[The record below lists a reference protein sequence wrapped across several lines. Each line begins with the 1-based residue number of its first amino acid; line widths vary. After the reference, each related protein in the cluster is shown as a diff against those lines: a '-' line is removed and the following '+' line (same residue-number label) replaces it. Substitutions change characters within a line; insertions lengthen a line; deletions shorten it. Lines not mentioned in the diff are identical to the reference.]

1 MKSLQ
6 KLIILSFLCCVYL
19 TVNAVEP
26 VVKVLVTTNHVDW
39 VYNLNEK
46 VKFRISVEQ
55 DGKVLNGAKVQ
66 YEIGPEKMTPTIK
79 NEIVLKNNEVEID
92 GGTMAVPGF
101 LRCKTTIELEG
112 KKYEGLAT
120 AAYEAEKIQPTTT
133 MPDDFKAFWE
143 KAMADNAKVPM
154 DVKMEPMPGRSNDKV
169 NVYQVNLQNWKT
181 GMRLYGVLC
190 VPKKPGKYPAALQ
203 VPGAGV
209 RPYNGDVKLAEQGVI
224 TFQIGIHGIPVNL
237 DPMVYENLRWGA
249 LDNYPSFNMDNR
261 DNYFYKHVYLGCIR
275 ANDFICSLPEFD
287 GTNLMVYGGSQGG
300 ALSII
305 TAALDKRVKAL
316 SCFYPAL
323 CDLNGYASGR
333 AGGWPHLFNN
343 KDFISKEKIET
354 SRYYDVV
361 NFARLINVPGFYTW
375 GYNDLTCPPTS
386 IYSAYNVINAPK
398 TLFVLKE
405 AGHKGEP
412 EMYSK
417 QWDYMLSF
425 FKIKH

>member
-6 KLIILSFLCCVYL
+6 KLFIVSILCSIYL
-19 TVNAVEP
+19 TIYAAEP
-26 VVKVLVTTNHVDW
+26 VVKVTADHTDW
-39 VYNLNEK
+39 VYKLNEK

-66 YEIGPEKMTPTIK
+66 YEIGPEKMTPTFK
-79 NEIVLKNNEVEID
+79 NEIVLKTTEAEVD
-92 GGTMAVPGF
+92 GGTMTVPGF
-101 LRCKTTIELEG
+101 LRCKGTIDLEG

-120 AAYEAEKIQPTTT
+120 AAFEPEKIQPTTT
-133 MPDDFKAFWE
+133 MPDDFLAFWQ
-143 KAMADNAKVPM
+143 KAMDVNSKVPM
-154 DVKMEPMPGRSNDKV
+154 DAKMELMPNLSNDKV
-169 NVYQVNLQNWKT
+169 NVYQVNLQNWKI

-190 VPKKPGKYPAALQ
+190 VPKAPGKYPAALQ

-209 RPYNGDVKLAEQGVI
+209 RPYNGEVKLAEQGVI
-224 TFQIGIHGIPVNL
+224 TFQIGIHGIPINL
-237 DPMVYENLRWGA
+237 EPMVYENLRYGA

-300 ALSII
+300 ALSIV

-333 AGGWPHLFNN
+333 AGGWPHLLNN
-343 KDFISKEKIET
+343 KDFNSKEKVET

-375 GYNDLTCPPTS
+375 GYNDVTCPPTS
-386 IYSAYNVINAPK
+386 IYSAYNVINTTK
-398 TLFVLKE
+398 IIYILKE

-417 QWDYMLSF
+417 QWNYMLSF
-425 FKIKH
+425 FKIKQ